1 MDGNKVVNEPSN
13 SINATCVFIYITYIY
28 KNTICIYVYIVCI

>member
-28 KNTICIYVYIVCI
+28 KNTQSVFMYI